1 MTLGCGH
8 PLCALLGETCHLATG
23 VSRGC
28 RTGFHPARD
37 LAPDVI
43 AEVTALVATL
53 AAPAAPAAPPSP
65 AELTAATR
73 LAHLFRREAR
83 DERNLLV
90 LARDGTLD
98 EPLAAALLR
107 LCTRAR

>member
-1 MTLGCGH
+1 MRCGH
-8 PLCALLGETCHLATG
+8 PLCALLGEDCHLATG

-28 RTGFHPARD
+28 RTGFHPARE
-37 LAPDVI
+37 LGADVI
-43 AEVTALVATL
+43 AEVTALLATL
-53 AAPAAPAAPPSP
+53 AAALPLAAAAPPPP
-65 AELTAATR
+65 AILTAAAR

-90 LARDGTLD
+90 LARDGTL
-98 EPLAAALLR
+98 EPDLAAALLR